1 MPVMTLYEEVEN
13 ILTNRLKNALR
24 TGEIINAPDW
34 VSDVAACLALAV
46 TMVEEQDR
54 PGLQA
59 FAHRELDRFIA
70 KRIAEKAQDEPEWIR
85 RRAIG
90 VTLSGNDPQIASS
103 KSCASADTQF
113 KVCEGIRLRC
123 TCLG

>member
-1 MPVMTLYEEVEN
+1 VQACDPRAAQARSTL
-13 ILTNRLKNALR
+13 L
-24 TGEIINAPDW
+24 W

-70 KRIAEKAQDEPEWIR
+70 ERIGENAQDEPE
-85 RRAIG
+85 
-90 VTLSGNDPQIASS
+90 
-103 KSCASADTQF
+103 
-113 KVCEGIRLRC
+113 
-123 TCLG
+123 

>member
-1 MPVMTLYEEVEN
+1 MTLYEEVEN
-13 ILTNRLKNALR
+13 ILTNRLKNALL

-70 KRIAEKAQDEPEWIR
+70 ERIAENAQDEPE
-85 RRAIG
+85 
-90 VTLSGNDPQIASS
+90 
-103 KSCASADTQF
+103 
-113 KVCEGIRLRC
+113 
-123 TCLG
+123 

>member
-13 ILTNRLKNALR
+13 VLTNRLKNALR

-34 VSDVAACLALAV
+34 VSDLAACVALAV

-59 FAHRELDRFIA
+59 FAPRELDRFIA
-70 KRIAEKAQDEPEWIR
+70 ERIAEKKQGELE
-85 RRAIG
+85 
-90 VTLSGNDPQIASS
+90 
-103 KSCASADTQF
+103 
-113 KVCEGIRLRC
+113 
-123 TCLG
+123 

>member
-13 ILTNRLKNALR
+13 VLTNRLKNALR

-34 VSDVAACLALAV
+34 VSDLAACVALAV
-46 TMVEEQDR
+46 TMAEEQDR

-70 KRIAEKAQDEPEWIR
+70 ERIAEKKQGELE
-85 RRAIG
+85 
-90 VTLSGNDPQIASS
+90 
-103 KSCASADTQF
+103 
-113 KVCEGIRLRC
+113 
-123 TCLG
+123 

>member
-24 TGEIINAPDW
+24 TGEVINAPDW
-34 VSDVAACLALAV
+34 VSDVAACLALTV

-54 PGLQA
+54 LGLQA

-70 KRIAEKAQDEPEWIR
+70 ERMAEKAQDEPE
-85 RRAIG
+85 
-90 VTLSGNDPQIASS
+90 
-103 KSCASADTQF
+103 
-113 KVCEGIRLRC
+113 
-123 TCLG
+123 

>member
-24 TGEIINAPDW
+24 TGEVINAPDW

-70 KRIAEKAQDEPEWIR
+70 EGIAEKAQDEPE
-85 RRAIG
+85 
-90 VTLSGNDPQIASS
+90 
-103 KSCASADTQF
+103 
-113 KVCEGIRLRC
+113 
-123 TCLG
+123 

>member
-24 TGEIINAPDW
+24 TGEVINAPDW

-59 FAHRELDRFIA
+59 FAHRAGPLHRGKNSREDA
-70 KRIAEKAQDEPEWIR
+70 
-85 RRAIG
+85 G
-90 VTLSGNDPQIASS
+90 
-103 KSCASADTQF
+103 
-113 KVCEGIRLRC
+113 
-123 TCLG
+123 